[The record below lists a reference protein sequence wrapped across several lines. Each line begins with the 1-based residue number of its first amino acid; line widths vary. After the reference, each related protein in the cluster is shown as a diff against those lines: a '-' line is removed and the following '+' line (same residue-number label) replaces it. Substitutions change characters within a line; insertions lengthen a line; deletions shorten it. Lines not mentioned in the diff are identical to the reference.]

1 MDSIFK
7 RIIKKIKNLYCKILM
22 IPLYFKLSRIKP
34 IQKYN
39 FKKLHKQFFLKYN
52 KLKTGEN
59 NDFITPHWE
68 FFNKKI
74 AEVLLPAPAFSFLQN
89 QHIRQTMVVNGKN
102 WHKKELAYLEKRV
115 PEAKLKKLLAEE
127 YIGKPDIASS

>member
-1 MDSIFK
+1 MKNIWQRVIRKVKFFY
-7 RIIKKIKNLYCKILM
+7 IKALISPLKQNLFHRKKN
-22 IPLYFKLSRIKP
+22 
-34 IQKYN
+34 QKYN
-39 FKKLHKQFFLKYN
+39 FKKLQKQFFLKYN
-52 KLKTGEN
+52 KLKMSEN
-59 NDFITPHWE
+59 NNFLTPHWE

-74 AEVLLPAPAFSFLQN
+74 AEVLLPAPSFNFLQN
-89 QHIRQTMVVNGKN
+89 QYIRQTMVVNGKN